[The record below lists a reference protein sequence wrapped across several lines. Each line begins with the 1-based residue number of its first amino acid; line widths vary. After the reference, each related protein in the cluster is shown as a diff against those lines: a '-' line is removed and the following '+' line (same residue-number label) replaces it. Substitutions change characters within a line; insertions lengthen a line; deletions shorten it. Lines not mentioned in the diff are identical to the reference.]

1 MATKKSTE
9 AKTPKMQKIEILET
23 YIDRELKAEI
33 RKGAIREVTV
43 ARAKELID
51 KNLAKKI

>member
-1 MATKKSTE
+1 
-9 AKTPKMQKIEILET
+9 MQKIEILET